1 MRDPQY
7 SDEALLQLIA
17 RRDVNALETLYD
29 RHARTTYSLI
39 SRIVR
44 EAAIADEL
52 LQDTFLQVWRK
63 AGEFRGEGSAA
74 AWLWRI
80 ARNKSLDQLRRQK
93 ARPQPIAT
101 TLVDEQYSWSTP
113 ITANAT
119 VEQTTERALARQR
132 LRQALSDLPIEQRMC
147 VELAYFEGMTQ
158 YEIAN
163 YVGIPV
169 GTVKTRIRLGI
180 EKLER
185 MLRAAGLEVED
196 VEP

>member
-1 MRDPQY
+1 VRDPQY